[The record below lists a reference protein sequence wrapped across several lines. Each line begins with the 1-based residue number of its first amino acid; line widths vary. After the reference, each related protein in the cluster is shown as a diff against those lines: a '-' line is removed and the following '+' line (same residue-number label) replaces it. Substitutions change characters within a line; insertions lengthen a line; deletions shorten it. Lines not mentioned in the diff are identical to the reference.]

1 MFRRNKLDTG
11 GAAPARGHRWIPALR
26 RRQGPTAES
35 WPVPDGHATPTLGTA
50 TPTGSVPLAAPAP
63 CRGSGTEA
71 EPGQGRSGPEVVL
84 PLRSPTPAAGAS
96 GGSREVSTGPAW
108 THLPSPDHRFG
119 LTGVER
125 RRARQAIRKALDWHG
140 KFVIAHIGTMGL
152 RQSPEELVPALRH
165 LAGVQPDVLVSFL
178 GDGTRRAAMVRSTT
192 GLPNVE
198 IRGTVPED
206 HRLAVML
213 AADLL
218 LLSERGAGAGAA
230 LGEYLPSGRPVLAV
244 VDPGGATAEEIG
256 RSGAGLVV
264 TPDDPLGFTATVAM
278 LRADPDSR
286 TRLGDAGMRYAESR
300 PSPQEA

>member
-1 MFRRNKLDTG
+1 MLRRNKLDTG
-11 GAAPARGHRWIPALR
+11 AAAPAHGPRWIPALR

-35 WPVPDGHATPTLGTA
+35 RPVPDDHATSDT
-50 TPTGSVPLAAPAP
+50 TGPIRPVPPVVPAP
-63 CRGSGTEA
+63 CPGPGTEA
-71 EPGQGRSGPEVVL
+71 EPEQGRSGPKVVL
-84 PLRSPTPAAGAS
+84 PLRSPTPAADAP
-96 GGSREVSTGPAW
+96 GGTREVSTGPVW

-119 LTGVER
+119 LASVER
-125 RRARQAIRKALDWHG
+125 RRTRQAIRKALDWHG
-140 KFVIAHIGTMGL
+140 KFVIAHLGTMGL
-152 RQSPEELVPALRH
+152 RQSLEELVPTLRH

-178 GDGTRRAAMVRSTT
+178 GDGTRRAAVVRSTA

-218 LLSERGAGAGAA
+218 LLSERGTGAGAA

-256 RSGAGLVV
+256 RSGAGVVV
-264 TPDDPLGFTATVAM
+264 TPDDPLGFTATVAT
-278 LRADPDSR
+278 LRSDPDSR